1 MKQIVKL
8 LKEKSQLQYHINAIR
23 EYIDDKNYDM
33 RLKEV
38 WDAYNKELN
47 EVDSKLDELSMP
59 ALEEFE
65 EEKLSLLAEIKEH
78 ENALEKCRD
87 QIKELQ
93 RLTKLINKKK
103 AGV

>member
-1 MKQIVKL
+1 MKQIVEL
-8 LKEKSQLQYHINAIR
+8 LREKSQLQYHINAIK

-38 WDAYNKELN
+38 WDSYNDELM
-47 EVDSKLDELSMP
+47 EVDAKIRSLSMP

-65 EEKLSLLAEIKEH
+65 KEKLSLLAQIKEH
-78 ENALEKCRD
+78 EEALEKCRE

-93 RLTKLINKKK
+93 RLTKLINK
-103 AGV
+103 G

>member
-8 LKEKSQLQYHINAIR
+8 LKEKSQLQYHINAIK
-23 EYIDDKNYDM
+23 EYIDDKHYDM

-38 WDAYNKELN
+38 WDSYNSELN
-47 EVDSKLDELSMP
+47 EVDAKLDELSVP

-65 EEKLSLLAEIKEH
+65 QEKLRLLSEIKEH
-78 ENALEKCRD
+78 EAALEKCKD

-93 RLTKLINKKK
+93 RLTKLINKT
-103 AGV
+103 